1 MSIWTGNCQHLVE
14 LEAMSLLAL
23 GLNHHTAPIAIR
35 ERAVIDENNLQ
46 TALKNLNNVAEVK
59 GAAIVSTC
67 NRTEIY
73 CGLHGNDAEPV
84 SNWMHEFLNMSDSQ
98 FRPHLF
104 THTDKQCVRHLM
116 RVCSGLDSLVLGEP
130 QILGQIKQAYR
141 DAADVGTVGTEL
153 SQLFQSAFTVAKQVR
168 TDTEIGS
175 SPVSVAFAAVALGK
189 QIFADFGEHHALMI
203 GAGETTTLASR
214 HLKSSGIGSI
224 TIANRTLSRAQT
236 LADAVDGKAI
246 ELADIPAALGNADII
261 ISSTGAPLPILGKG
275 AIEAAMPARR
285 YRPLLIVDIAV
296 PRDVEPQVADI
307 DSVYLY
313 TVDDLNNVVDEG
325 RKNRIAAAEQAEEI
339 VQAQVEL
346 FMQRLRS
353 MGAND
358 SIKSYRDQVQQTQS
372 QLLDKARKQLQSGQN
387 PETVLEHFAHA
398 FGNKLMHAPTKRMRE
413 AAQHGDNDLLKA
425 AKSLLDLDTPN
436 K

>member
-1 MSIWTGNCQHLVE
+1 
-14 LEAMSLLAL
+14 MSLLAL
-23 GLNHHTAPIAIR
+23 GLNHHTAPIDVR

-46 TALKNLNNVAEVK
+46 NALKNLKNVAQVK
-59 GAAIVSTC
+59 EAAIVSTC

-73 CGLHGNDAEPV
+73 CGMHGNDAEPV
-84 SNWMHEFLNMSDSQ
+84 STWMHEFLNMSEKQ
-98 FRPHLF
+98 FLPHLF
-104 THTDKQCVRHLM
+104 AHTDKQAVRHLM
-116 RVCSGLDSLVLGEP
+116 RVCSGLDSLVIGEP

-153 SQLFQSAFTVAKQVR
+153 SQLFQSAFSVAKQVR

-175 SPVSVAFAAVALGK
+175 SPISVAFAAVTLAK
-189 QIFADFGEHHALMI
+189 QIFADFGKYHALII

-214 HLKSSGIGSI
+214 HLKTNGIGNI
-224 TIANRTLSRAQT
+224 TIANRTLDRAQF
-236 LADAVDGKAI
+236 LADAVNGKAI
-246 ELADIPAALGNADII
+246 ELGELPHVLAHVDII

-285 YRPLLIVDIAV
+285 YRPMLVVDIAV

-307 DSVYLY
+307 DGVFLY

-325 RKNRIAAAEQAEEI
+325 RKNRLAAAEQAEEI
-339 VQAQVEL
+339 VHAQVEL
-346 FMQRLRS
+346 FMERIRA

-358 SIKSYRDQVQQTQS
+358 TIKNYRDQVQLTQNE
-372 QLLDKARKQLQSGQN
+372 LLDKARKQLKAGQS
-387 PETVLEHFAHA
+387 PEAVLEYFAHA
-398 FGNKLMHAPTKRMRE
+398 FGNKLMHTPTKQMRE
-413 AAQHGDNDLLKA
+413 AAQRGDIDLLNA
-425 AKSLLDLDTPN
+425 AKSLLDLDTPD